1 MISLVFVFY
10 IFVGLAAII
19 GAVRG
24 WAKETLVLI
33 SALLA
38 LFIIFV
44 FESYV
49 GVYQQIIYPDP
60 IPYTVKVGD
69 SCQSVAENFKIPLRT
84 LISTNNLDPTACNLT
99 PNTGLLIP
107 KTTSR
112 FYVSAFIILFF
123 AFFGYQTPAIKMF
136 QAAARR
142 EKVRDAVLGG
152 IFGGANGYLVIG
164 SIWWF
169 LNDAG
174 YENFSPVLSPPLVG
188 TKIAETAADLIAR
201 MPPEHLM
208 QAPLIYFLIALA
220 FGLVLIVYI

>member
-1 MISLVFVFY
+1 MISLVYVFY
-10 IFVGLAAII
+10 IFVGLAAVI

-60 IPYTVKVGD
+60 VPYTVQVGD
-69 SCQSVAENFKIPLRT
+69 TCQSVAENFKIPLRT
-84 LISTNNLDPTACNLT
+84 LIITNNLDPAACTLT

-107 KTTSR
+107 NTTTK
-112 FYVSAFIILFF
+112 FYVSSFIMMFF
-123 AFFGYQTPAIKMF
+123 AFFGYQTPSIKLF

-142 EKVRDAVLGG
+142 EKVRDIVLGG
-152 IFGGANGYLVIG
+152 IFGAANGYLIWG
-164 SIWWF
+164 SIWSF
-169 LNDAG
+169 LSEAG
-174 YENFSPVLSPPLVG
+174 YESFSPVLSSPELN
-188 TKIAETAADLIAR
+188 TTIAERAADLLSR

>member
-1 MISLVFVFY
+1 MISLVYVFY
-10 IFVGLAAII
+10 IFVVLSAVV

-38 LFIIFV
+38 IFIIFV

-60 IPYTVKVGD
+60 IPYTVQVGD
-69 SCQSVAENFKIPLRT
+69 TCELVAENFKIPLRT
-84 LISTNNLDPTACNLT
+84 LISTNNLNPAACIMN

-112 FYVSAFIILFF
+112 FYVSSFIIMFF
-123 AFFGYQTPAIKMF
+123 AFFGYQTPAIKLF

-142 EKVRDAVLGG
+142 EKVRDMVLGG
-152 IFGGANGYLVIG
+152 IFGAANGYLIWG

-174 YENFSPVLSPPLVG
+174 YENFEPVLSPPLAG
-188 TKIAETAADLIAR
+188 TKIVETAADLIAR
-201 MPPEHLM
+201 LPPEHLM